1 MKKSNLIILGT
12 LILFVTLAF
21 AKYDIK
27 NTERTIHISSESEVQ
42 FDMTQNGIVSK
53 DLKTPY
59 TFKFDESKGNFI
71 FKSRNEGVKL
81 KLEVKNKYGSLSSNW
96 ETIVLVIDNQ
106 ESSTFGIN

>member
-1 MKKSNLIILGT
+1 MKKS
-12 LILFVTLAF
+12 LILIVSLAILVTLAF
-21 AKYDIK
+21 TRPSL
-27 NTERTIHISSESEVQ
+27 NNSRTITINSAKSIE
-42 FDMTQNGIVSK
+42 FDMVQNGDVFNK
-53 DLKTPY
+53 LKTPY